1 MKTLKSCRHCLIML
15 FVAVLAATLLGG
27 CQPTTT
33 GIPSTKLAP
42 TVNTSAV
49 EADRTGTTGSA
60 SPDGESPDAVLSSL
74 KKVDDYP
81 FYTMHYAGAYH
92 EANTRWKIDPPGL
105 QSRKEYPEP
114 GWACTLFSAFNDR
127 GTKVFGRN
135 FDWRFSPAMLLF
147 TEPVDGYASATMVDI
162 SYLVDPAEIH
172 DLEKL
177 TAVQRQALLQTPYWP
192 FDGMNEHGLVVGMA
206 AVSSHKMPYDA
217 GKESVDSLMIMRLIL
232 DHARNV
238 GEALQI
244 LGSYNIDWAEGP
256 ALHYLVADPTG
267 RAALVEFVDG
277 EMVVLPHEGDWIA
290 ATNFLRTIDP
300 HNSEAGC
307 WR

>member
-1 MKTLKSCRHCLIML
+1 MKTRKSCQHCLIML

-105 QSRKEYPEP
+105 QSRKEKAGNAVLERRRTKTRRSQNATVNFWYHGAHP
-114 GWACTLFSAFNDR
+114 ACRPARLR
-127 GTKVFGRN
+127 CPIGL
-135 FDWRFSPAMLLF
+135 SPL
-147 TEPVDGYASATMVDI
+147 
-162 SYLVDPAEIH
+162 
-172 DLEKL
+172 
-177 TAVQRQALLQTPYWP
+177 W
-192 FDGMNEHGLVVGMA
+192 N
-206 AVSSHKMPYDA
+206 
-217 GKESVDSLMIMRLIL
+217 
-232 DHARNV
+232 
-238 GEALQI
+238 
-244 LGSYNIDWAEGP
+244 
-256 ALHYLVADPTG
+256 
-267 RAALVEFVDG
+267 
-277 EMVVLPHEGDWIA
+277 
-290 ATNFLRTIDP
+290 
-300 HNSEAGC
+300 
-307 WR
+307 